1 MEGSFPFGDWGGAQA
16 RPFAPPH
23 EENTAH
29 RNHPLSTRVARIWK
43 PARSAMTSGRAR
55 GHLWKMR
62 IERAR
67 ASWIEPLMGW
77 TAGDDPA
84 AYVEIDF
91 PDLEAAIN
99 HARRLGVDYEVHM
112 PPAKN
117 GPSRPVPA
125 GVR

>member
-1 MEGSFPFGDWGGAQA
+1 METRTLGHDFGSG
-16 RPFAPPH
+16 
-23 EENTAH
+23 
-29 RNHPLSTRVARIWK
+29 
-43 PARSAMTSGRAR
+43 
-55 GHLWKMR
+55 
-62 IERAR
+62 AR
-67 ASWIEPLMGW
+67 ASLENEDRAARAPWIELLMGW